1 MISMNK
7 TKGFT
12 LLELMI
18 TLAIVAIVVSVGVP
32 SFRAIIMDNRLV
44 SQTNQFVRSINLTR
58 SAAVRY
64 QRSATLCISANY
76 DAAIPTCSAG
86 TDWSNGWIIWV
97 DKDRD
102 AVTDANEVVS
112 VFPPL
117 AESTTFTSAAA
128 SSFSYS
134 ARGFILA
141 GDDLSV
147 CDDRS
152 GETGRLIR
160 VNPTGRTHVAMQG
173 CT

>member
-12 LLELMI
+12 LLELLI

-32 SFRAIIMDNRLV
+32 SFRGIIMDNRLV
-44 SQTNQFVRSINLTR
+44 TQTNQFVRSINLTR

-64 QRSATLCISANY
+64 QRNAILCVSANY
-76 DAAIPTCSAG
+76 NAAVPSCSAG
-86 TDWSNGWIIWV
+86 TDWSNGWIVWV
-97 DKDRD
+97 DKNRD
-102 AVTDANEVVS
+102 SVTDANEVVS
-112 VFPPL
+112 VFAPL
-117 AESTTFTSAAA
+117 ADSTTFTSLVV
-128 SSFSYS
+128 SRFSYS
-134 ARGFILA
+134 ARGFLIA

-147 CDDRS
+147 CDSRS

-160 VNPTGRTHVAMQG
+160 VNPTGRTHISTQG